1 MKIKLIPIL
10 FLGLFA
16 AQVANADALGDQIR
30 ADIMREMAENH
41 ARDLDGIPNEE
52 KDGSLEDWIK
62 TEATFNYK
70 LPCDIDKTIAVA
82 VVVHGVNRMDLL

>member
-16 AQVANADALGDQIR
+16 AQVANADALSDKIR
-30 ADIMREMAENH
+30 EDMLREIAENH

-52 KDGSLEDWIK
+52 RDGSLEGWTK
-62 TEATFNYK
+62 TEIHAVNPLYNHCNSGCFIY
-70 LPCDIDKTIAVA
+70 IA
-82 VVVHGVNRMDLL
+82 R

>member
-1 MKIKLIPIL
+1 M
-10 FLGLFA
+10 LGYL
-16 AQVANADALGDQIR
+16 VHHVLNLGTLSDKIR
-30 ADIMREMAENH
+30 ADMLREIAENH

-82 VVVHGVNRMDLL
+82 VVVQVIR